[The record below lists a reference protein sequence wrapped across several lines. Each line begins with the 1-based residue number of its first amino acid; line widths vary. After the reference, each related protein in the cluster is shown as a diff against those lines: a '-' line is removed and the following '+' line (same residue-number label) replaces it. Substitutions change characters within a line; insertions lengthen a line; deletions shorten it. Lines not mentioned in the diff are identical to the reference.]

1 MPLMEG
7 KRRKPGTR
15 SNTKLVVSGGD
26 SPAELWLAKQD
37 LPKLF
42 DYPYGGPGQ
51 TDVIISKG
59 MIVAVDTDCT
69 KIVRDYDTNRIVTQI
84 TIADGVK
91 PNYGM
96 TPYNIARKVDDRF
109 TGNQPSIIT
118 REYVELPFF
127 PKGDDARNCLW
138 GNVSNDEGLIR
149 AGDYLK
155 VSTDPF
161 LRGRLVKWD
170 PAADSWHLVV
180 GQILAREQI
189 GSDYDFL
196 EWVMWDDSAKREDD
210 AYINKSGYSAP
221 GMEGYPFDPQLYS
234 KDGTGGL
241 NDMTGYLSLN
251 TTTPTGVQG
260 ITDGQDSRNTELVK
274 ELGAVAQGTQANQ
287 VLTFFV
293 ERNLLQNTITLS
305 VGSNTFTD
313 AAPEIAGV
321 GKMLIDYKQGFIKY
335 IPTVNVATD
344 QIVSVTYK
352 SMHYGTPVI
361 TDFSG
366 ADGVVRV
373 LLKF

>member
-1 MPLMEG
+1 MALMEG

-15 SNTKLVVSGGD
+15 SNTKLVVSGGA

-59 MIVAVDTDCT
+59 MMVAVDTDVT
-69 KIVRDYDTNRIVTQI
+69 RIVRDYDTNRIVTQI
-84 TIADGVK
+84 TIADGIK
-91 PNYGM
+91 PNIGM
-96 TPYNIARKVDDRF
+96 TPYNICRRVDDRF

-118 REYVELPFF
+118 HEYVELPFF
-127 PKGDDARNCLW
+127 PNGDDARNCLW
-138 GNVSNDEGLIR
+138 GNVSNDEGIILP
-149 AGDYLK
+149 GDYLK
-155 VSTDPF
+155 VSTDNL

-170 PAADSWHLVV
+170 PANDGWNLVC
-180 GQILAREQI
+180 GQILAREPI

-260 ITDGQDSRNTELVK
+260 ITDGQNSRNTVLTK
-274 ELGAVAQGTQANQ
+274 ELGMVSAGTQANQ
-287 VLTFFV
+287 VLSFFV
-293 ERNLLQNTITLS
+293 ERNLLQGTVSLTIGGSTL
-305 VGSNTFTD
+305 TE
-313 AAPEIAGV
+313 AAPSNAAGQ
-321 GKMLIDYKQGFIKY
+321 MLIDYKNGFIKY
-335 IPTVNVATD
+335 IPTVNAAAD
-344 QIVSVTYK
+344 QIVSVEYK
-352 SMHYGTPVI
+352 SMHYGTPVV

>member
-1 MPLMEG
+1 
-7 KRRKPGTR
+7 
-15 SNTKLVVSGGD
+15 
-26 SPAELWLAKQD
+26 
-37 LPKLF
+37 
-42 DYPYGGPGQ
+42 
-51 TDVIISKG
+51 
-59 MIVAVDTDCT
+59 
-69 KIVRDYDTNRIVTQI
+69 
-84 TIADGVK
+84 
-91 PNYGM
+91 M

-109 TGNQPSIIT
+109 TRNQPSIIT

-138 GNVSNDEGLIR
+138 GNVSNDEGVIR

-155 VSTDPF
+155 VSTDSF

-170 PAADSWHLVV
+170 PTADSWHLVI

-210 AYINKSGYSAP
+210 AYINKSGYAAP

-260 ITDGQDSRNTELVK
+260 ITDGQNSRNTELVK
-274 ELGAVAQGTQANQ
+274 ELGAVATGTQANQ

-305 VGSNTFTD
+305 VGGNTFTD
-313 AAPEIAGV
+313 AVPEIAGV

-335 IPTVNVATD
+335 IPTANVTAD